1 MYRTAPY
8 RAAVLLTFCS
18 MAPLWAQSLSESPRS
33 SDIKPLDVND
43 LEGRDAKRFE
53 GFSRPGSY
61 EVPATKA
68 SGTIADG
75 HGVFV
80 SQDVATL
87 GNARGQ
93 RRDVDSV
100 VDLSALRDRSDLV
113 KVPVSAG
120 DAAAGLPGE
129 LALISATYRAP
140 GEAAATKDDCP
151 TVALSVEQRIKLDP
165 AKVLETVQTEI
176 SSNSSCACEVVKAA
190 IRASHADVGLTADI
204 VETAITT
211 APETM
216 RIVSQCAIA
225 QVPEALSTIQALL
238 AKLDP
243 NSGEGSSSKDAKSG
257 KEVISAKSA
266 KEIRPPLVDNG
277 NPLDLPP
284 LGPPLLPP
292 PVYPP
297 PVTSV
302 EDNCVEKKYCDEK
315 KDCEVKKFPYDT

>member
-1 MYRTAPY
+1 
-8 RAAVLLTFCS
+8 
-18 MAPLWAQSLSESPRS
+18 MAPLWAQSLPESPRTN
-33 SDIKPLDVND
+33 DIRPLDVND

-53 GFSRPGSY
+53 NSSRPGSY

-68 SGTIADG
+68 SGKIAGEQDI
-75 HGVFV
+75 FV
-80 SQDVATL
+80 SQDAATL
-87 GNARGQ
+87 GSSRGQ

-100 VDLSALRDRSDLV
+100 VDLSALRNRSDLV

-140 GEAAATKDDCP
+140 GEAAETKDDCP
-151 TVALSVEQRIKLDP
+151 AIALSVEQRIKLDP
-165 AKVLETVQTEI
+165 SKVLETVETEI
-176 SSNSSCACEVVKAA
+176 SSNSGCACEVVKAA

-204 VETAITT
+204 VETAITA

-243 NSGEGSSSKDAKSG
+243 NSGDGYSAKSSKSG
-257 KEVISAKSA
+257 KEVLSAKSA
-266 KEIRPPLVDNG
+266 KAVKPPVVDNG

-284 LGPPLLPP
+284 LGPPLMPP
-292 PVYPP
+292 PIVVP
-297 PVTSV
+297 PVTDV
-302 EDNCVEKKYCDEK
+302 DYPHDEPKKNPY
-315 KDCEVKKFPYDT
+315 PYDT